1 MKAKRRLG
9 QNFLVDRHYQQRIVG
24 ALRPS
29 SGETIVEIGP
39 GHGALT
45 RWLVEAG
52 ANVIA
57 IEADEDLIPELNETF
72 GSAENFRLVSAD
84 ALEVDFAQLA
94 GEGKRVRVIGNLP
107 YNISTPILQLLIGSR
122 HCISEVVVMLQ
133 REVVE
138 RMIAKPGGKEYGYL
152 SVLVQLYCQLEK
164 LFDVPPGAF
173 RPAPRVTSSVCRLRL
188 SFEPRIAVH
197 DENLFLELT
206 QVIFSQRRKTIF
218 NNLRAGRSRLGLSD
232 ADIEQGLAGCHL
244 DLRRRAETM
253 SLTEIAGLADCI
265 EALKSGV
272 QT

>member
-9 QNFLVDRHYQQRIVG
+9 QNFLVDRRYQQRIVG
-24 ALRPS
+24 ALHPS

-57 IEADEDLIPELNETF
+57 IEADEDLIPGLNETF
-72 GSAENFRLVSAD
+72 ASAKNFRLLRAD
-84 ALEVDFAQLA
+84 ALEVDFAQLVA
-94 GEGKRVRVIGNLP
+94 EGERVRVIGNLP
-107 YNISTPILQLLIGSR
+107 YNISTPILQTLIASR
-122 HCISEVVVMLQ
+122 HRISEAVVMLQ

-152 SVLVQLYCQLEK
+152 SILVQLYCQLEK

-173 RPAPRVTSSVCRLRL
+173 RPAPKVTSSVCRLRL
-188 SFEPRIAVH
+188 SLEPTIAVH
-197 DENLFLELT
+197 DERLFLELT
-206 QVIFSQRRKTIF
+206 QVMFSQRRKTIF
-218 NNLRAGRSRLGLSD
+218 NNLRAGQTRLGLSD
-232 ADIEQGLAGCHL
+232 LDVEQRLLACDL

-253 SLTEIAGLADCI
+253 SLTEIAALADCI
-265 EALKSGV
+265 AALK
-272 QT
+272 